1 LTRIQPIIFILLFL
15 YINCSGQVKPKS
27 NLEIFEKTISNEL
40 ERLFYYPGVDRS
52 APFIFVISSGD
63 TRNNHNTEVIKF
75 LTGLVKKTASGN
87 NLNFSIAPD
96 SGNIKT
102 DSVYFL
108 FLLKVNKLMTSYPEF
123 VKNKFLGEKV
133 MRRNITADIPL
144 RIIRK
149 ESDFKINDTIKMNY
163 TDEVDL
169 ENYKDLES
177 YDYYFTQGRPPAVGI
192 IEKTFFPALLI
203 VVSAAATLLFFII
216 RTK

>member
-1 LTRIQPIIFILLFL
+1 LTRVQLIIFILLLFC
-15 YINCSGQVKPKS
+15 INCSGQVKPKS

-40 ERLFYYPGVDRS
+40 EKYFYYPGIERS
-52 APFIFVISSGD
+52 VLFIFVITSKD
-63 TRNNHNTEVIKF
+63 LADRHNNEEVKF

-87 NLNFSIAPD
+87 NLNYSIAPD
-96 SGNIKT
+96 TGNIKT
-102 DSVYFL
+102 DSAYLL
-108 FLLKVNKLMTSYPEF
+108 FILKVNKLMTSYPGF

-133 MRRNITADIPL
+133 IRRNITADISL
-144 RIIRK
+144 QIISK

-163 TDEVDL
+163 TDAVEL

-177 YDYYFTQGRPPAVGI
+177 YEYYFTQGRPPAVGI
-192 IEKTFFPALLI
+192 IEKTFFPVLLI